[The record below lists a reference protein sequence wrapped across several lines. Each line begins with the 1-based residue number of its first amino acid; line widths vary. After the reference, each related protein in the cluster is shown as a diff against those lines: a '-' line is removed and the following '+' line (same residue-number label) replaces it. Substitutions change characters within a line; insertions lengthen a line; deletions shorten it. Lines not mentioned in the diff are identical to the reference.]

1 MADRM
6 PERSTVHPDFDGHL
20 ERRFVDLSP
29 EEKLA
34 WLWETQQL
42 LEAGQAARRARARDQ
57 TTLNHPSTAPRRSP
71 RPS

>member
-1 MADRM
+1 M

-20 ERRFVDLSP
+20 ERRFVDFSP

-42 LEAGQAARRARARDQ
+42 LEAGRAARRASAAGGSDV
-57 TTLNHPSTAPRRSP
+57 NAPSTSR
-71 RPS
+71 